1 MDWDKLRVFH
11 TVAQSKSLTRAGEI
25 LSLSQSAVSRQIS
38 ALEERLGI
46 ALFHRHSRGL
56 MLSEQG
62 DILFR
67 TVSEMVSKLQMTE
80 NALAEASAKPKGPFR
95 ITAPAALG
103 NIWLAQIIKEFS
115 DLYPEIE
122 VTLLCEDRELDLG
135 LREADAAIRLYPS
148 KSPDVVQ
155 KPIMTLHN
163 SLYASNDYLR
173 LHGVPKT
180 LSELTAHK
188 IIGFESTTN
197 LPFPEVNWLLERQD
211 IRGLGIKAHFKVNSL
226 MAMRTLVKQ
235 GVGIAAL
242 PDYMMYRSRH
252 ISKVLEELT
261 GPVTEAYYLYP
272 MELKNSKRISVFRN
286 FILQKIAENNF

>member
-46 ALFHRHSRGL
+46 ALFHRHARGL

-122 VTLLCEDRELDLG
+122 VTLFCEDRELDLG

-173 LHGVPKT
+173 IHGVPKAVA
-180 LSELTAHK
+180 ELAQHK
-188 IIGFESTTN
+188 IIGFEGTHN

-211 IRGLGIKAHFKVNSL
+211 VRASGGKASFKVNSL

-252 ISKVLEELT
+252 ISKVLEEVS

-272 MELKNSKRISVFRN
+272 MELKSSKRISVFRN